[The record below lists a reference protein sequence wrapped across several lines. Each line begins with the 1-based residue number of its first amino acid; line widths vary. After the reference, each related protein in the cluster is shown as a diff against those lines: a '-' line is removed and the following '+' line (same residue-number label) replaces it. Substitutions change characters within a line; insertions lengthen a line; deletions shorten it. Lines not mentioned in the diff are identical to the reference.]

1 MTTPVF
7 KFVVI
12 QTPVQLQISALAT
25 YDRKRKR
32 SSERAEDL
40 LKSLWVH
47 RRFHDV
53 VIECEERKFEV
64 HRAVLAETS
73 PVFKAMLASGM
84 QEDWKRVV
92 HIDGHPSPALE
103 AMLQYI
109 YTGDLP
115 DSYDSV
121 AVLVLADKYELPG
134 LAQDCVAALLKS
146 MCADNALTVM
156 RTVRPYSDRMHVQ
169 PLWAGMR
176 SVLRAFLAEDK
187 VLDECVDSL

>member
-1 MTTPVF
+1 
-7 KFVVI
+7 
-12 QTPVQLQISALAT
+12 
-25 YDRKRKR
+25 
-32 SSERAEDL
+32 
-40 LKSLWVH
+40 
-47 RRFHDV
+47 
-53 VIECEERKFEV
+53 
-64 HRAVLAETS
+64 
-73 PVFKAMLASGM
+73 MLASGM

-156 RTVRPYSDRMHVQ
+156 RTVRPYSDRTHVQ